1 MIVLEQQGELLHRLV
16 NQSFPVTTIDRQRA
30 SDGFAKNIQEACQDL
45 NVIPSQSF
53 IDKVWQLHE
62 SLVSRNGVILLGA
75 TLAGKSTL
83 YKILAK
89 IYPKIVMGSSTG
101 DDGRVMMHVI
111 SPWSLPSKYLYEWNE
126 PEKNRWNDG
135 IITKALRELSSN
147 SPTSPR
153 WLVLDGHVHSEL
165 VGHLHT
171 LLDASR
177 KLTLPSGEILQ
188 IPQSFRVIF
197 ETSDLTYASP
207 STITRC
213 GIVRVA
219 EDIVSVDS
227 LYLSWLKRSNF
238 PQDLHS
244 LFDKFMQKIV
254 KPTLTFA
261 IQSSSSYCII
271 SASQPYLFVVIIRM

>member
-1 MIVLEQQGELLHRLV
+1 M
-16 NQSFPVTTIDRQRA
+16 VTETF
-30 SDGFAKNIQEACQDL
+30 GKNVIEACQDFNL
-45 NVIPSQSF
+45 IPSQSF

-62 SLVSRNGVILLGA
+62 SLVARNGVILLGA

-89 IYPKIVMGSSTG
+89 VYPKIVMGSSTG
-101 DDGRVMMHVI
+101 DDGRIMMHVI

-135 IITKALRELSSN
+135 IITKALRELSNN
-147 SPTSPR
+147 SPISPR

-213 GIVRVA
+213 GIVRVS

-227 LYLSWLKRSNF
+227 LYLGWLKRSSF
-238 PQDLHS
+238 STDLHP
-244 LFDKFMQKIV
+244 LFDKFMKMIL
-254 KPTLTFA
+254 KPTLDFA
-261 IQSSSSYCII
+261 VQSSASSYCII
-271 SASQPYLFVVIIRM
+271 PANQPYLFVVIIKT

>member
-1 MIVLEQQGELLHRLV
+1 M
-16 NQSFPVTTIDRQRA
+16 NQSFPVDTIERHVA
-30 SDGFAKNIQEACQDL
+30 SDVFIQGVKEACHDL
-45 NVIPSQSF
+45 NLIASQQF

-62 SLVSRNGVILLGA
+62 SLMARNGVILLGA
-75 TLAGKSTL
+75 TLSGKSTL

-89 IYPKIVMGSSTG
+89 VYPKIMVGSSTG
-101 DDGRVMMHVI
+101 EDGRIVMHNI
-111 SPWSLPSKYLYEWNE
+111 SPWSLPSKYLYEWND
-126 PEKNRWNDG
+126 PEKNKWNDG
-135 IITKALRELSSN
+135 VITKALRELSVG

-153 WLVLDGHVHSEL
+153 WLILDGHVHSEL

-213 GIVRVA
+213 GVVRVP
-219 EDIVSVDS
+219 EDIVGVDS
-227 LYLSWLKRSNF
+227 LYLSWLKRSNL
-238 PQDLHS
+238 PSNLHP
-244 LFDKFMQKIV
+244 LLDKFVQNIL
-254 KPTLTFA
+254 KPTLVFTVE
-261 IQSSSSYCII
+261 SSASYCII
-271 SASQPYLFVVIIRM
+271 PTTQPYLFVVYYS